1 LDENLEGEMRIFL
14 FISFLFATKVISA
27 QVDTLG
33 KKHLIVSGLMGSIVP
48 HRAEMTPLIQGYSY
62 AGSIQWMKRP
72 TMPKWRIYQ
81 RFPMTGYDLYFSTT
95 GNPRQLGQQLALSYM
110 IYRPYGK
117 HRKCWYGMGLGV
129 GYSSKIW
136 DLDNN
141 HQAPVISTRLNCA
154 LSLHFQYALFSTLSK
169 EHLIGL
175 RMTHMSNGAYQ
186 LPNLGTNQFQL
197 SYTIKP
203 RMELP
208 KGPMWITDELP
219 VYHSSRWIS
228 LHVAAGLKEI
238 YQPLGRKYP
247 VYNLQLNYARMMNYR
262 HRWSVGMDYLYQPGL
277 EKLFEMNSNQSSSPK
292 NWQQWGATL
301 GYQSIFGFTTF
312 AIQQGVYLKTDWK
325 NNGPFYQRLS
335 IRRNCM
341 KLAKIN
347 SYFNRVYITA
357 ALFTHWAKADHFE
370 FGCGIDLF
378 RR

>member
-1 LDENLEGEMRIFL
+1 MRIVFILFL
-14 FISFLFATKVISA
+14 FFSCIISNG

-33 KKHLIVSGLMGSIVP
+33 KNHFAVTGLAGSIVP

-95 GNPRQLGQQLALSYM
+95 GNPKQFGQQLALSYM

-117 HRKCWYGMGLGV
+117 HRKCWYGMGLGL

-154 LSLHFQYALFSTLSK
+154 LSLHFQYSMFSTLSK

-203 RMELP
+203 RMEMP
-208 KGPMWITDELP
+208 KGPMCITDELP
-219 VYHSSRWIS
+219 VYHGSRCIS
-228 LHVAAGLKEI
+228 LHLAAGLKEI

-277 EKLFEMNSNQSSSPK
+277 EKLFEMNSSQSSSPK

-301 GYQSIFGFTTF
+301 GYQSIFGYTTF
-312 AIQQGVYLKTDWK
+312 SIQQGIYIKTDWK
-325 NNGPFYQRLS
+325 KNGPLYHRLS

-341 KLAKIN
+341 NLAKIN
-347 SYFNRVYITA
+347 PFFNRVYITA
-357 ALFTHWAKADHFE
+357 ALYTHWAKADHFE